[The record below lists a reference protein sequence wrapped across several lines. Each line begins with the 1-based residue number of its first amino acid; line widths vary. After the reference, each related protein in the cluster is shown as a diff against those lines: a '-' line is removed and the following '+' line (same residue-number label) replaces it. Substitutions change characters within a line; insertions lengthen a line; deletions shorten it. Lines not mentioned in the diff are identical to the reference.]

1 MTNEEKNMLTSGM
14 FLGIVV
20 SFILVAILVTIAE
33 WKDPLSIMHPNE
45 VLNSDKYRVD
55 TITTI
60 CNNDTTLTYEFT
72 KI

>member
-1 MTNEEKNMLTSGM
+1 MTNEEKNMFTSGM

-20 SFILVAILVTIAE
+20 SFVLVAICVVIAK

>member
-1 MTNEEKNMLTSGM
+1 MTNEEKNILTSGM
-14 FLGIVV
+14 LYGIVV
-20 SFILVAILVTIAE
+20 SFVLVAIIVTIAK

-60 CNNDTTLTYEFT
+60 CNNDTTLTYKFT